1 MKTLVV
7 TDIWLNINFRSFRN
21 LGKKDLI
28 LDSLIRADNFDKFK
42 LQTVCL
48 RFSFKDT
55 FIITY
60 LGVDITSLHIFSST
74 STSSLEWFLASFVLF
89 LVWCL
94 VFSFL
99 QDYKR
104 VCCQDRSRKG
114 IQVRLIWSKCVIF
127 KWWNLYFISQILT
140 KIDILEF
147 SLSYH
152 LSLSVSP
159 IPSYP

>member
-1 MKTLVV
+1 MKTLIVS
-7 TDIWLNINFRSFRN
+7 DICLDINFRSLRN
-21 LGKKDLI
+21 LGERDLI
-28 LDSLIRADNFDKFK
+28 LDSLYGAHNFDKRK

-48 RFSFKDT
+48 QFSFKDT

-74 STSSLEWFLASFVLF
+74 STSSLEWSLASFVLF

-104 VCCQDRSRKG
+104 VCCQGRSRNG
-114 IQVRLIWSKCVIF
+114 IQVRLISFKCVIF
-127 KWWNLYFISQILT
+127 
-140 KIDILEF
+140 D
-147 SLSYH
+147 
-152 LSLSVSP
+152 
-159 IPSYP
+159 